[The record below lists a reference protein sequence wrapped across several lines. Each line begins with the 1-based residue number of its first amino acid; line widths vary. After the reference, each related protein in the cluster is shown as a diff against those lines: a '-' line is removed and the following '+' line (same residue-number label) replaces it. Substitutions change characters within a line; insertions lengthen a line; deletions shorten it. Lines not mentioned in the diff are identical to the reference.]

1 MQLEARYL
9 TLRSQVH
16 KKIII
21 SLFSEPTNFFSRQP
35 EKSSPSSSKIEQ
47 TLRGSNCLSY
57 QWIFLSGCTTCWFSS
72 FSLSHSLSHWIY
84 HTLSLSDTLTRSLIF
99 SFEIQLEQFPLWKG
113 EAFFP
118 TSDFF
123 PFASFFFSAQQKISL
138 QSTVDAVDGRRSFAE
153 WQQTEQT
160 REKKNYCPCQIP
172 ILSICDDWAQL
183 SALPPS

>member
-1 MQLEARYL
+1 MDFFER
-9 TLRSQVH
+9 VH
-16 KKIII
+16 NMLI
-21 SLFSEPTNFFSRQP
+21 FF
-35 EKSSPSSSKIEQ
+35 
-47 TLRGSNCLSY
+47 
-57 QWIFLSGCTTCWFSS
+57 FLSLSLA
-72 FSLSHSLSHWIY
+72 FSLNIS

-99 SFEIQLEQFPLWKG
+99 SFKIQLEQFPLWKG

-160 REKKNYCPCQIP
+160 REKKI
-172 ILSICDDWAQL
+172 IVRVKSRF
-183 SALPPS
+183 

>member
-1 MQLEARYL
+1 MDFFER
-9 TLRSQVH
+9 VH
-16 KKIII
+16 NMLI
-21 SLFSEPTNFFSRQP
+21 FF
-35 EKSSPSSSKIEQ
+35 
-47 TLRGSNCLSY
+47 
-57 QWIFLSGCTTCWFSS
+57 FLSLSLAFSLN
-72 FSLSHSLSHWIY
+72 LSHSLS
-84 HTLSLSDTLTRSLIF
+84 LSLSLFDTLTLTRSLIF

-160 REKKNYCPCQIP
+160 REKKL
-172 ILSICDDWAQL
+172 LSVSNPDSKHLWWL
-183 SALPPS
+183 SSA